1 MKFLTK
7 VACVFI
13 LITVADAFLKDSP
26 NRLEDKKKAAALRTL
41 FFGSI
46 RSLLKP
52 PVLMITQTVAPNYND
67 EDRYDYMN
75 EGICLW
81 KICTKPL
88 KNKKLESKVETYD
101 EKLEAVDAQTL
112 KQMEAKLRLA
122 LRSPRFFKN
131 FIGSL

>member
-26 NRLEDKKKAAALRTL
+26 NRLEDKKKAATLGSL

-52 PVLMITQTVAPNYND
+52 AVLGTQTEAPNYKD
-67 EDRYDYMN
+67 DDRYDYMN

-112 KQMEAKLRLA
+112 KQMEAKLRSA
-122 LRSPRFFKN
+122 LRSPRFFDN